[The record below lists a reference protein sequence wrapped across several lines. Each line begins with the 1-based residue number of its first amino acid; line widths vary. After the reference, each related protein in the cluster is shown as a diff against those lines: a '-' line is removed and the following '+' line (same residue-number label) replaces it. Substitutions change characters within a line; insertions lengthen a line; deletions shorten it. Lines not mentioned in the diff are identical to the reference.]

1 MTAALIII
9 YVIIYIMF
17 WIGVSILLT
26 YLDSVKWDYKLDG
39 DTAFYIVLG
48 LIWPLTLIAL
58 FFRYVIAIPFIKFE
72 QFLVFLSDKF
82 DEIKEEKRKRGE

>member
-1 MTAALIII
+1 MTAALIVI

-17 WIGVSILLT
+17 WIGTSILLT
-26 YLDSVKWDYKLDG
+26 YLDSTKWNYELADAGL
-39 DTAFYIVLG
+39 YIILG

-58 FFRYVIAIPFIKFE
+58 FFRYVVLFPFIKFSD
-72 QFLVFLSDKF
+72 FLEFLSDKF